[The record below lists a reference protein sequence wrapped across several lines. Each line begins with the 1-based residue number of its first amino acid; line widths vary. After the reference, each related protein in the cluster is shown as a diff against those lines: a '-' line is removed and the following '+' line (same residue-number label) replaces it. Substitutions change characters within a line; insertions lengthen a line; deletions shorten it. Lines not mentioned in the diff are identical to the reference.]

1 MEQAKSL
8 FDEIGGWV
16 VAQLPE
22 SLVGLVSAV
31 LTLIVVL
38 VLHKVTRKMIISAM
52 GFQHRTEAQIK
63 QFTTMWKYLFML
75 VGIVFV
81 VVSMSASLAAM
92 GLTVAFVSMI
102 LGWSLQRPVTGVA
115 AWLMVMIKKPFVIG
129 DRIIIQ
135 GVRGDV
141 LEISPTHILLGEVGG
156 TIGGEESS
164 NRGILIPNA
173 VLFDQMVTNYAVSQE
188 SKYILAEINVRV
200 SYDSDYRLAIQVL
213 TDCASRVTADIV
225 SITGK
230 EPSVRSEFFDSGV
243 MMRLRYQTIATE
255 RERISSDIVGEIV
268 EAFSSSPDLGFAYP
282 HSTVHYRLIDASTA
296 LPPMFREARSA
307 SAS

>member
-1 MEQAKSL
+1 MQQTMDYVKG
-8 FDEIGGWV
+8 FQDWTI
-16 VAQLPE
+16 AQLPE
-22 SLVGLVSAV
+22 AVMGILSAIV
-31 LTLIVVL
+31 TLIIVL
-38 VLHKVTRKMIISAM
+38 VAYKITSRLIIRTLKRV
-52 GFQHRTEAQIK
+52 QRTEAQIK
-63 QFTTMWKYLFML
+63 QFSTMWKYIFLL

-115 AWLMVMIKKPFVIG
+115 AWLMVMIKRPFVIG

-141 LEISPTHILLGEVGG
+141 LDISPTHILLGEVGG

-188 SKYILAEINVRV
+188 SKYILTEASVRV
-200 SYDSDYRLAIQVL
+200 SYESDFDLAIKTLV
-213 TDCASRVTADIV
+213 DCARKVTQ
-225 SITGK
+225 SIIDQTGK
-230 EPSVRSEFFDSGV
+230 EPVVRSEFFDSGV
-243 MMRLRYQTIATE
+243 MMRLRYQTVATD

-268 EAFSSSPDLGFAYP
+268 KIFGNSDELGFAYP
-282 HSTVHYRLIDASTA
+282 HSAVEFKAVDGKS
-296 LPPMFREARSA
+296 LPPMFKEVTVGKKN
-307 SAS
+307 